1 MAIVGGSSEI
11 CFYRDCTTGR
21 QSTTPRKRPEAA
33 ESVVCKSEAEPAYRF
48 YALYDKIYRDA
59 GNPPVRF
66 DERALENGA
75 QRYRARSRLYT
86 NFCLWGNSTRGRPLG
101 TGLAAGSAPCAHFSR
116 EREKWGVGTLL

>member
-21 QSTTPRKRPEAA
+21 QSTNSRKRPGAA

-75 QRYRARSRLYT
+75 KRYRARSRLYT
-86 NFCLWGNSTRGRPLG
+86 NFLLCEKPTRGRPLG
-101 TGLAAGSAPCAHFSR
+101 KRPAAGSAPCAHFSR
-116 EREKWGVGTLL
+116 ER